1 MKKQFIYLLLLS
13 AVFIFSC
20 GNPQTKQETT
30 PQVTKEQVPSEH
42 NIELNEGNKW
52 KVDVQMMV
60 YLRAMEKAVE
70 AYTGDSA
77 DSFDTLAIFLQEQ
90 TNELTSNCTMEG
102 KPHDEL
108 HKWLLPYME
117 LVASMQG
124 AKEETQ
130 RREILLQ
137 LNASFTELN
146 IYFE

>member
-1 MKKQFIYLLLLS
+1 MKKPFIYLLLLS
-13 AVFIFSC
+13 GVFIFSC

-30 PQVTKEQVPSEH
+30 PQATKEHVPSQH
-42 NIELNEGNKW
+42 GIELNEGNKW
-52 KVDVQMMV
+52 KVDEQMMV
-60 YLRAMEKAVE
+60 YLRTMEKAVVT
-70 AYTGDSA
+70 YTGDNA

-130 RREILLQ
+130 QREILLQ

-146 IYFE
+146 TYFE

>member
-13 AVFIFSC
+13 GVLIFSC
-20 GNPQTKQETT
+20 GKPQTKQETT
-30 PQVTKEQVPSEH
+30 QQASKEHVPSQH
-42 NIELNEGNKW
+42 GIELNEGNKW
-52 KVDVQMMV
+52 KVDEQMMV

-70 AYTGDSA
+70 AYTGDGA

-90 TNELTSNCTMEG
+90 TNGLTSNCTMEG

-117 LVASMQG
+117 LVTSMQG
-124 AKEETQ
+124 AKDETQ
-130 RREILLQ
+130 QRAILLQ

-146 IYFE
+146 TYFE

>member
-13 AVFIFSC
+13 GVLIFSC
-20 GNPQTKQETT
+20 GKPQTKQETT
-30 PQVTKEQVPSEH
+30 QQATKEHVPSQH
-42 NIELNEGNKW
+42 GIELNEGNKW
-52 KVDVQMMV
+52 KVDEQMMV
-60 YLRAMEKAVE
+60 YLRTMEKAVVT
-70 AYTGDSA
+70 YTGDGA

-124 AKEETQ
+124 AKDETQ
-130 RREILLQ
+130 QREILLQ

-146 IYFE
+146 TYFE

>member
-60 YLRAMEKAVE
+60 YLRAMEKAVV
-70 AYTGDSA
+70 AHTGDSA

-130 RREILLQ
+130 QRAILLQ
-137 LNASFTELN
+137 LSASFTELN
-146 IYFE
+146 TYFK

>member
-13 AVFIFSC
+13 GVLISSC
-20 GNPQTKQETT
+20 GKPQTKQEKT
-30 PQVTKEQVPSEH
+30 PQATKEHVPSQH
-42 NIELNEGNKW
+42 GIELNEGNKW
-52 KVDVQMMV
+52 KVDEQMMV
-60 YLRAMEKAVE
+60 YLRAMEKAIE
-70 AYTGDSA
+70 AYTGDGA

-108 HKWLLPYME
+108 HKWLLPYLE
-117 LVASMQG
+117 LVASMQE